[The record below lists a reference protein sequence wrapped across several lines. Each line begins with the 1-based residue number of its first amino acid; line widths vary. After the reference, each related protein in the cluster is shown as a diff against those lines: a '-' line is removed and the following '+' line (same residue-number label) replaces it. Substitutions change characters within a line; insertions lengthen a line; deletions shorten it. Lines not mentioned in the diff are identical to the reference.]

1 MVCFSSSKKG
11 MLINGDSVAQKTNLV
26 PSFRNALEMDGKKN
40 KTNG

>member
-11 MLINGDSVAQKTNLV
+11 RADNGDSVVQRTNLV
-26 PSFRNALEMDGKKN
+26 PSFRIALEMDGKKN